1 MRSVYRLSAD
11 ERTAGKMLQLQALP
25 RRRRSGRRVALLAG
39 TLVGGMML
47 AGEVTAQQASGDYA
61 TDLGVVYAGYQR
73 IIALKE
79 ACDEAVPDTR
89 AANGRAFASWQ
100 RRHHDLL
107 SELKRRVTAM
117 IRRASRDEQ
126 EYSRN
131 LGKYEGAIL
140 LSREEQKISFLSAG
154 ADALRAQC
162 QRAPELLKGPE
173 GDLAVVFA
181 RELET
186 IRKRK

>member
-1 MRSVYRLSAD
+1 MPRLHAPS
-11 ERTAGKMLQLQALP
+11 RWCRPVPGVVGIAGA
-25 RRRRSGRRVALLAG
+25 
-39 TLVGGMML
+39 LVGGML
-47 AGEVTAQQASGDYA
+47 VTAQVVAQQASGDYA

-79 ACDEAVPDTR
+79 ACDEAVPETR
-89 AANGRAFASWQ
+89 PANDRAFAAWQ
-100 RRHHDLL
+100 KRHAELL
-107 SELKRRVTAM
+107 AELKRRVTAM

-126 EYSRN
+126 EYTRN

-140 LSREEQKISFLSAG
+140 FSREEQKISFLTAG
-154 ADALRAQC
+154 SDALRAQC

-181 RELET
+181 SELET

>member
-1 MRSVYRLSAD
+1 MPQR
-11 ERTAGKMLQLQALP
+11 QALP
-25 RRRRSGRRVALLAG
+25 RLRGPLPGIAVLAG
-39 TLVGGMML
+39 TLVAGMVL
-47 AGEVTAQQASGDYA
+47 AAHVAAQQAPGDYA

-79 ACDEAVPDTR
+79 ACDEAVPETR
-89 AANGRAFASWQ
+89 ATNERAFAAWQ
-100 RRHHDLL
+100 RRHQELL
-107 SELKRRVTAM
+107 AELKRRVTAM

-126 EYSRN
+126 EFSRN

-140 LSREEQKISFLSAG
+140 LSREEQKVSFLTAG
-154 ADALRAQC
+154 ADTLRAQC
-162 QRAPELLKGPE
+162 KRAPELLKGPE

-181 RELET
+181 SELET

>member
-1 MRSVYRLSAD
+1 
-11 ERTAGKMLQLQALP
+11 
-25 RRRRSGRRVALLAG
+25 
-39 TLVGGMML
+39 ML
-47 AGEVTAQQASGDYA
+47 AGEIYAQQASGDYA

-79 ACDEAVPDTR
+79 ACDEAVPETR
-89 AANGRAFASWQ
+89 AANQRAFAAWQ
-100 RRHHDLL
+100 SRHQDLL

-117 IRRASRDEQ
+117 IRRISGDDQ

-154 ADALRAQC
+154 ADTLRAQC
-162 QRAPELLKGPE
+162 KRAPELMKGPE
-173 GDLAVVFA
+173 GDLAAVFA
-181 RELET
+181 GELET

>member
-1 MRSVYRLSAD
+1 MQRLCAP
-11 ERTAGKMLQLQALP
+11 P
-25 RRRRSGRRVALLAG
+25 RWRHPVPVRVAIAG
-39 TLVGGMML
+39 TLVGGML
-47 AGEVTAQQASGDYA
+47 IAATVVAQQASGDYA

-79 ACDEAVPDTR
+79 ACEEAVPETR
-89 AANGRAFASWQ
+89 ATNEKAFAAWQ
-100 RRHHDLL
+100 KRHEALL
-107 SELKRRVTAM
+107 DDLKRRVTAM

-126 EYSRN
+126 EFSRN

-140 LSREEQKISFLSAG
+140 LSREEQKISFLTAG
-154 ADALRAQC
+154 SDTLRAQC
-162 QRAPELLKGPE
+162 RRAPELLKGPE

-181 RELET
+181 SELET

>member
-1 MRSVYRLSAD
+1 
-11 ERTAGKMLQLQALP
+11 MLHPHVLP
-25 RRRRSGRRVALLAG
+25 RRAALEIAG
-39 TLVGGMML
+39 FTAALVGGMML
-47 AGEVTAQQASGDYA
+47 AAQVAAQQASGDYA

-89 AANGRAFASWQ
+89 AANERAFAAWQ
-100 RRHHDLL
+100 RRHQELL
-107 SELKRRVTAM
+107 AELKRRVTAM
-117 IRRASRDEQ
+117 IRRASRDER

-140 LSREEQKISFLSAG
+140 LSREEQKVSFFTAG
-154 ADALRAQC
+154 SDTLRAQC

-173 GDLAVVFA
+173 GDLAAVFA
-181 RELET
+181 GELET
-186 IRKRK
+186 IRKRKSLR

>member
-1 MRSVYRLSAD
+1 MQRQYAPPSRC
-11 ERTAGKMLQLQALP
+11 RTVAVVAGIAGALI
-25 RRRRSGRRVALLAG
+25 
-39 TLVGGMML
+39 GGML
-47 AGEVTAQQASGDYA
+47 VPAQAVAQQASGDYA

-89 AANGRAFASWQ
+89 PANERAFAAWQ
-100 RRHHDLL
+100 KRHAELL
-107 SELKRRVTAM
+107 AELKRRVTAM
-117 IRRASRDEQ
+117 IRRASSDEQ
-126 EYSRN
+126 EYSRK

-140 LSREEQKISFLSAG
+140 FSREEQKISFLTAG
-154 ADALRAQC
+154 SDVLRAQC

-181 RELET
+181 SELET